1 MPDSERWNQIEE
13 LFDRVADLPGH
24 ERSAALEQAC
34 QGDRDLF
41 DQVMRLLAHDQPQ
54 DGSPRV
60 SEVISRFTAVASASA
75 AAGAPGFAGRTI
87 GAYRIVREVG
97 RGGMGMVF
105 EAVRDDGQFE
115 KRVALKLATHAV
127 YSPEFLTRFR
137 HERQILA
144 QLEHPHIARLLDG
157 GATDEQIP
165 YFAMEFVD
173 GEAIDRYVETHSLPL
188 EERVR
193 LFLQVC
199 EAVEYAHSRLV
210 IHRDLK
216 PGNILVADG
225 FARLLDFGIA
235 KLAAVEDGLTMTGAG
250 PAPLTPDYCSPEQMR
265 GQEVTARSD
274 VYSLGLILYRLLT
287 GEQGQKADTASVTAL
302 ERSICDDVPGRPS
315 ATAAAS
321 GKTGL
326 ARQLRGDLD
335 TIVLTAIAKEPSR
348 RYPSVA
354 ALREDLQSFL
364 DAKPIQARRQSAWY
378 KASRFA
384 RRHWVGVAAA
394 AAVVAAL
401 ALGLAST
408 IYQARRAERRFQ
420 QVRKIARALLED
432 VEEAIRDVPA
442 TIKAQE
448 VVVRTAVEYLDAL
461 MAEAGGDPALQAEAA
476 HGYLQVADVAYDR
489 SRPSLNKPAEARRYL
504 ERAIAILDPLQRSR
518 PNDEHVAHLT
528 IRAHRSYA
536 LFLKSSGETFPKVL
550 AEFDRAVALA
560 ERESLRSAIADE
572 ELMIEIF
579 DAYKD
584 RVRETYTSSDAR
596 PLVAPMIKLA
606 ERLVAT
612 QGETTNAL
620 GRLALAYSQAGK
632 VMDFDGEYE
641 QAIRY
646 FRRQAEMQAKV
657 TARLPDSSNA
667 RRNLSIA
674 WANLGDALMNLAG
687 FRFEGYG
694 PQSPVSPKTRAEA
707 LDAYTKALDLA
718 QWRYDADPKNDLV
731 RLDLAIVLGRTG
743 FSHPAGD
750 PQGNRLLERALEI
763 SAQLPDSITRLAPGP
778 LALQDRGK
786 LAERHRESGNFE
798 LARQTWAES
807 ETTFGR
813 LLPAVGNLPA
823 LQTVMVRIY
832 MNWATELARRGDRTG
847 TLATARKVEQL
858 IEEMATGRAPAA
870 PDQLVWP
877 IRLMGWTASVRELL
891 GDEAE
896 ARALREGS
904 AAGWRQVL
912 ANAEVSRRVQREA
925 REALA
930 AKR

>member
-1 MPDSERWNQIEE
+1 MPESEQRWNQIEE
-13 LFDRVADLPGH
+13 LFDRVVDLPGH
-24 ERSAALEQAC
+24 ERAAVLEDAC

-41 DQVMRLLAHDQPQ
+41 DQVMRLLEHDQPQ
-54 DGSPRV
+54 DGGSSPRV
-60 SEVISRFTAVASASA
+60 SEVISRFASLASAETE
-75 AAGAPGFAGRTI
+75 PCLAGRTI

-97 RGGMGMVF
+97 RGGMGVVF

-137 HERQILA
+137 NERQILA

-157 GATDEQIP
+157 GTTAEQIP
-165 YFAMEFVD
+165 FFAMEFVD
-173 GEAIDRYVETHSLPL
+173 GVPIDQYVETHGLPVG
-188 EERVR
+188 ERLR

-235 KLAAVEDGLTMTGAG
+235 KLAEAEGGRTMTGAG
-250 PAPLTPDYCSPEQMR
+250 PAPLTPDYCSPEQVR
-265 GQEVTARSD
+265 GQEITARSD
-274 VYSLGLILYRLLT
+274 VYSLGLVLYRLLT
-287 GEQGQKADTASVTAL
+287 GERGQTADTVSAGAL
-302 ERSICDDVPGRPS
+302 ERSICDDVPKAPS
-315 ATAAAS
+315 ALAAAA

-335 TIVLTAIAKEPSR
+335 TIVETAIAKEPAR
-348 RYPSVA
+348 RYQSVN
-354 ALREDLQSFL
+354 ALREDLQRYR
-364 DAKPIQARRQSAWY
+364 DGRPIQARQQSAWY
-378 KASRFA
+378 RAHRFV

-394 AAVVAAL
+394 AAVIAAL
-401 ALGLAST
+401 AIGLAST

-420 QVRKIARALLED
+420 QVRKIARALVED

-461 MAEAGGDPALQAEAA
+461 MTEAAGDPALQAEAA

-489 SRPSLNKPAEARRYL
+489 ARPSLNKPDEARRYL
-504 ERAIAILDPLQRSR
+504 KRAIAILDPLHRSR
-518 PNDEHVAHLT
+518 PDDEHVAHLT
-528 IRAHRSYA
+528 IRAHRTYA
-536 LFLKSSGETFPKVL
+536 LFLKSTGEVLANVL

-560 ERESLRSAIADE
+560 EREAARSTITDPD
-572 ELMIEIF
+572 LLIEVF

-584 RVRETYTSSDAR
+584 RVRETYTSSDTR
-596 PLVAPMIKLA
+596 PLVDPMIKLA
-606 ERLVAT
+606 ERLVAAH
-612 QGETTNAL
+612 GETTSGL

-632 VMDFDGEYE
+632 AMDTDGEYE
-641 QAIRY
+641 QALAY
-646 FRRQAEMQAKV
+646 FRRQTEIQAKV
-657 TARLPDSSNA
+657 AAKLPDSSNA

-674 WANLGDALMNLAG
+674 WANMGDSLMNAAG

-694 PQSPVSPKTRAEA
+694 PQPPISPKRRAEA
-707 LDAYTKALDLA
+707 REAYSKALELA
-718 QWRYDADPKNDLV
+718 QWRYKADPKNDLV

-743 FSHPAGD
+743 LAHPAGD
-750 PQGNRLLERALEI
+750 ARGDRLLEQALEI
-763 SAQLPDSITRLAPGP
+763 SGALPDSIARLAPGP

-786 LAERHRESGNFE
+786 LAERHREAGKFE
-798 LARQTWAES
+798 LARRAWVDS
-807 ETTFGR
+807 EATFER
-813 LLPAVGNLPA
+813 SLAASKNPLSLR
-823 LQTVMVRIY
+823 TVMIRIY
-832 MNWATELARRGDRTG
+832 MNWANALARRGDRPGALG
-847 TLATARKVEQL
+847 TAQKAERLVAEIAAGRETADRE
-858 IEEMATGRAPAA
+858 
-870 PDQLVWP
+870 VWP
-877 IRLMGWTASVRELL
+877 VRLKEWMAGVRELL
-891 GDEAE
+891 GDQEP
-896 ARALREGS
+896 ARVLREES

-912 ANAEVSRRVQREA
+912 ASVDTSRRVQREA

-930 AKR
+930 TKR